1 MKRTIELESQEILM
15 FIKEGTKV
23 MLGSTNFGT
32 IGEILV
38 IAWGGEVWIRIWVQT
53 TRGFE
58 TMVENE
64 GAINIWLK
72 QQGQFY

>member
-1 MKRTIELESQEILM
+1 M

-38 IAWGGEVWIRIWVQT
+38 IAWGGEVCIRIWLKT

-64 GAINIWLK
+64 GALTL
-72 QQGQFY
+72 G